1 MLDHVTIDGDDRVGS
16 TLSIPTQELEAIEKL
31 GSSSR
36 LPNSDKYLR
45 YSWSV
50 QLQSATDIRSSRQS
64 KWTRT
69 RRQGVQGPCSAS
81 AMPAVGDAIIR
92 VPCRLGVAGPTKLRH
107 ILRCEFESP

>member
-36 LPNSDKYLR
+36 LPNSDKIFR

-50 QLQSATDIRSSRQS
+50 ELYGTAWER
-64 KWTRT
+64 
-69 RRQGVQGPCSAS
+69 
-81 AMPAVGDAIIR
+81 
-92 VPCRLGVAGPTKLRH
+92 
-107 ILRCEFESP
+107 FESS